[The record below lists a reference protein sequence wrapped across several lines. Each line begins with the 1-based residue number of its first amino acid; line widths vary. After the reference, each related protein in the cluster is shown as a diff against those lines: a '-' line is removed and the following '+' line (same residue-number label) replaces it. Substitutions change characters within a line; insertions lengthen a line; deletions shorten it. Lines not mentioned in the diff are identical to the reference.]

1 MKEATTLKKSIY
13 GVTLSDAVVKAVDER
28 ARKLGIS
35 RSALINQILAE
46 KLSCVTPE
54 MRMNE
59 IFDSIETIVDGII
72 SAQHQRSASLLTMRT
87 SLEYKYRPTISYKV
101 ELDRVPSEFV
111 GTLRV
116 QIRTQ
121 SEQLTDLFNSF
132 FLYRIKFERGRFAE
146 MGIEFPECELSSG
159 KFVRRLRKP
168 RSIIIEDDGMA
179 IAEYIKDLDFAIKTF
194 LADPSGFGSVAQE
207 LEKKTAST
215 LSTYRL

>member
-1 MKEATTLKKSIY
+1 MKKSIY
-13 GVTLSDAVVKAVDER
+13 GVTPSDAVVKAVDER

-159 KFVRRLRKP
+159 KFVRRLRKT

-179 IAEYIKDLDFAIKTF
+179 IAEYIKALDFAIKTF

-207 LEKKTAST
+207 LEEKTAST